1 MRGEDLQ
8 ELQKKYEEL
17 PDEVLLDFIH
27 NQEDEFLPEAL
38 ELIRTVLRGRGYKEA
53 EIETTAAK
61 DVNEDLDMNK
71 GPLVM
76 VAGCDEQWIARQAR
90 DILQNQGIVCFID
103 DSQMLAG
110 PFGGIGNHAIQIM
123 VDEKDLAKAR
133 EFLDAFPPL
142 HAGVE

>member
-1 MRGEDLQ
+1 LQ
-8 ELQKKYEEL
+8 ELQKKYQEL

-38 ELIRTVLRGRGYKEA
+38 ELIRNVLRDRGYKEA
-53 EIETTAAK
+53 EIGTTATK
-61 DVNEDLDMNK
+61 DVNEDIEMTK
-71 GPLVM
+71 GPLVKA
-76 VAGCDEQWIARQAR
+76 AGCNEQWIARQAQ

-123 VDEKDLAKAR
+123 VDERDLTKAK

-142 HAGVE
+142 QAGAE